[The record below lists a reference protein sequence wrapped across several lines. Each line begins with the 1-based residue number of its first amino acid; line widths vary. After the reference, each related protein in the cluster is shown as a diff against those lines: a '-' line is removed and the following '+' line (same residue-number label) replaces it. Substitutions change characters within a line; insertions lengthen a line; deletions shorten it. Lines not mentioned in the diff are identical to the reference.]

1 MGLAM
6 MIAGIGLSQGTHAG
20 ALAATVMIFLFN
32 TFFAIGWLGTT
43 WLYPVSRR
51 YKFSEPVF
59 QICSYMMGCRPGRH
73 FNSIYRLVAVQVLS
87 PISHE
92 TLLIVPSLSG

>member
-32 TFFAIGWLGTT
+32 TFFAIG
-43 WLYPVSRR
+43 
-51 YKFSEPVF
+51 
-59 QICSYMMGCRPGRH
+59 
-73 FNSIYRLVAVQVLS
+73 
-87 PISHE
+87 
-92 TLLIVPSLSG
+92 